1 MTSKRPSTELP
12 HRAVVVWLWSCT
24 ALLLAMIVVG
34 GVTRLTGSGLSI
46 VRWEPIVGAL
56 PPTSHSEWERVFA
69 LYKETPQFRLV
80 NSGMDLEGFKSI
92 FWWEYFHRL
101 LGRSIGLLVAVP
113 LLLFTMRRWIEKR
126 RALQLVGIFCL
137 GGVQGLIGWLMVKSG
152 LVDAPHVS
160 HIRLTLHL
168 VTGMLIYA
176 LVLWQAVDATWARR
190 RARELSNVDPAA
202 LRPVRRWA
210 TLVTVL
216 AAVTVTSGGLV
227 AGLRSGHAFPTF
239 PLIAGYWVP
248 PGMLANGPV
257 WLNFFDN
264 VILVQFQHRLLAYS
278 VALSSLAVWLVA
290 RRRPL
295 SAHAR
300 WAVRLLLASV
310 AVQITLGI
318 TTLLLHVPVW
328 AAAAHQGN
336 AALVLAACLNLI
348 HALAVRVPVE
358 QAQMSPAGARRRS
371 LEGPVSSSLSM
382 GRTSAS
388 GSISHSGSGTSSI
401 R

>member
-1 MTSKRPSTELP
+1 MTSERPTDRALP
-12 HRAVVVWLWSCT
+12 HRAVATWLWLCT
-24 ALLLAMIVVG
+24 ALLLGMIVVG

-56 PPTSHSEWERVFA
+56 PPLNGSEWERVFA
-69 LYKETPQFRLV
+69 LYKESPQFRLV
-80 NSGMDLEGFKSI
+80 NSHMDLDAFKSI

-101 LGRSIGLLVAVP
+101 LGRRIGIVVALPLVF
-113 LLLFTMRRWIEKR
+113 FTLKRWIERR
-126 RALQLVGIFCL
+126 RAIVLVGIFCL

-168 VTGMLIYA
+168 VTGMLIFA
-176 LVLWQAVDATWARR
+176 LVLWQAVDATWARS
-190 RARELSNVDPAA
+190 RARGLAEVSAEA
-202 LRPVRRWA
+202 LTPVRRWA
-210 TLVTVL
+210 MLVTTL

-248 PGMLANGPV
+248 PGMFVADPL

-264 VILVQFQHRLLAYS
+264 VTLVQFQHRLLAYS
-278 VALSSLAVWLVA
+278 VALAVLGTWLSA

-295 SAHAR
+295 PNPAR
-300 WAVRLLLASV
+300 WAVRLLV
-310 AVQITLGI
+310 AAVTLQITLGI

-336 AALVLAACLNLI
+336 AALVLAACLNLV
-348 HALAVRVPVE
+348 HALAIRVPHTSE
-358 QAQMSPAGARRRS
+358 AGERLRS
-371 LEGPVSSSLSM
+371 REGPVSPSLSM
-382 GRTSAS
+382 GRNSAS